1 MVELYQMKKGL
12 KVAGKVRCVYTEL
25 INVKQKTY
33 TLDEKLKE
41 MGRFEST
48 KHRRIFLYSLFEN
61 PRYEKACRNCGQK
74 VKDVVMHGMEEC
86 KNVEQERKVYKMRME
101 FYNVPKTMNI
111 LKKTKRSMQQ

>member
-1 MVELYQMKKGL
+1 
-12 KVAGKVRCVYTEL
+12 
-25 INVKQKTY
+25 
-33 TLDEKLKE
+33 

-48 KHRRIFLYSLFEN
+48 KHRRIFLYALFEN

-74 VKDVVMHGMEEC
+74 VKDVAMHGMEEC

-111 LKKTKRSMQQ
+111 LKKTEAFNAAMIKKCFMKVVCNF